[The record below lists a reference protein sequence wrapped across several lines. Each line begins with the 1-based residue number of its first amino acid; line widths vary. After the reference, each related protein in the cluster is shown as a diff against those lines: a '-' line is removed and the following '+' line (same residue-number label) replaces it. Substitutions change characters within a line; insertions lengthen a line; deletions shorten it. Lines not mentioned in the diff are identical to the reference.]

1 MSAKHILV
9 AEDDRSLLDLLES
22 YLVAQGYLVTGV
34 TTVGE
39 ALQVIK
45 LGLPDLLLL
54 DLTLLGDDPFSGV
67 TDGFAFLHLLRLNYP
82 AANFPVIIHSGDD
95 SPQTEAHAQAL
106 AVFAVLRKGC
116 PMEELMMAIRQA
128 LNEQPAPQAA

>member
-9 AEDDRSLLDLLES
+9 AEDDRSLLDLLEA
-22 YLVAQGYLVTGV
+22 YLQSQGYLVTGV

-45 LGLPDLLLL
+45 QELPDLLLL
-54 DLTLLGDDPFSGV
+54 DLTLLGDDPFAGI

-106 AVFAVLRKGC
+106 GVFAVLKKGC
-116 PMEELMMAIRQA
+116 PMPDLLGAIRQA
-128 LNEQPAPQAA
+128 LSAWSAPQAA

>member
-9 AEDDRSLLDLLES
+9 AEDDKSLLEILEAHLQS
-22 YLVAQGYLVTGV
+22 QGYLVTGV

-45 LGLPDLLLL
+45 CELPDLLLL
-54 DLTLLGDDPFSGV
+54 DLTLLGDDPFAGV

-82 AANFPVIIHSGDD
+82 AANFPVVIHSGDD
-95 SPQTEAHAQAL
+95 SPATEAHAKAL
-106 AVFAVLRKGC
+106 GCFAVLKKGC
-116 PMEELMMAIRQA
+116 PMADLLETIRRA
-128 LNEQPAPQAA
+128 LYEWGAPQAA

>member
-9 AEDDRSLLDLLES
+9 AEDDRGLLDLLEAH
-22 YLVAQGYLVTGV
+22 LVSQGYLVTPV

-45 LGLPDLLLL
+45 CQFPDLLLL
-54 DLTLLGDDPFSGV
+54 DLTLLGDDPFAGV
-67 TDGFAFLHLLRLNYP
+67 TDGFAFLHLVRLNYP
-82 AANFPVIIHSGDD
+82 NANFPVIIHSGDD

-106 AVFAVLRKGC
+106 GVFAVLKKGC
-116 PMEELMMAIRQA
+116 PMENLMGAIHQA
-128 LNEQPAPQAA
+128 LSEWTAPQAA